1 MPQCWLLRNL
11 HFFLNFSKNAFAF
24 FYLRCNLWISIDY
37 SENFKSK
44 GVYVMGYPTKIQ
56 LISRKDKNSNQWYV
70 NFPNALA
77 QAMNFEKGEIVEWT
91 VENINVLK
99 MERKRKELNE

>member
-1 MPQCWLLRNL
+1 M
-11 HFFLNFSKNAFAF
+11 
-24 FYLRCNLWISIDY
+24 
-37 SENFKSK
+37 
-44 GVYVMGYPTKIQ
+44 
-56 LISRKDKNSNQWYV
+56 ISRKDKNSNQWYV